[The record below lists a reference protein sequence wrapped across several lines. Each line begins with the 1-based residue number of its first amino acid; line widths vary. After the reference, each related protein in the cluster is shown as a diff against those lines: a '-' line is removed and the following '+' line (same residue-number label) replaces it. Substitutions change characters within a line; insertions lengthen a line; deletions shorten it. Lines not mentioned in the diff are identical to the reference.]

1 MEQIVEKLAL
11 LLRDATPTFVLLLL
25 LYIFLKKV
33 FFNPLERILDQRH
46 QQTEGAMQAAR
57 ERLELASRKS
67 AEYQQALKEA
77 RAEIYRALERERQ
90 QTVEES
96 AQQVLRARTQADEQ
110 VRMAREELRAEVER
124 AKVLLAEQSGAMAD
138 SIAEAVLKPKAETAS

>member
-1 MEQIVEKLAL
+1 MEQVVQALAGL
-11 LLRDATPTFVLLLL
+11 LLRAAPTFVLVVL

-33 FFNPLERILDQRH
+33 FFNPLEQVLHQRH
-46 QQTEGAMQAAR
+46 QATEGAMQAAR

-77 RAEIYRALERERQ
+77 RAEIYRALEREHQ
-90 QTVEES
+90 QTVEEC
-96 AQQVLRARTQADEQ
+96 AQQVRRARTQADDQ

-124 AKVLLAEQSGAMAD
+124 AKVLLAEESGARAD
-138 SIAEAVLKPKAETAS
+138 SITEAVLKPKAETAS

>member
-57 ERLELASRKS
+57 ERLELASHKS
-67 AEYQQALKEA
+67 SEYQQSLKEA

>member
-46 QQTEGAMQAAR
+46 QQTEGAMEAAR

-67 AEYQQALKEA
+67 AAYQQSLKEA

-90 QTVEES
+90 QTVEEC
-96 AQQVLRARTQADEQ
+96 AQQVRRARTQADEQ

-124 AKVLLAEQSGAMAD
+124 AKVLLADESGAMAD
-138 SIAEAVLKPKAETAS
+138 SIAEAILKPKAETAN

>member
-1 MEQIVEKLAL
+1 MEQIVEQLAL
-11 LLRDATPTFVLLLL
+11 LLRNAAPTFVLVLL
-25 LYIFLKKV
+25 LYILLKKV

-67 AEYQQALKEA
+67 AEYRQSLKEA
-77 RAEIYRALERERQ
+77 RAEIYCALERERQ

-96 AQQVLRARTQADEQ
+96 AQRVRRARTQADEQ
-110 VRMAREELRAEVER
+110 VRKTREELRAEVER

-138 SIAEAVLKPKAETAS
+138 SIAEAILKPKAETAS

>member
-1 MEQIVEKLAL
+1 MEQIVEALARL
-11 LLRDATPTFVLLLL
+11 LLSAAPTFVLVLL

-33 FFNPLERILDQRH
+33 FFIPLERILDQRH

-67 AEYQQALKEA
+67 AEYQQSLKEA

-90 QTVEES
+90 QTVEEC
-96 AQQVLRARTQADEQ
+96 AQQVRRARTQADEQ

-124 AKVLLAEQSGAMAD
+124 AKVLLAEESGAMAD
-138 SIAEAVLKPKAETAS
+138 SIAAAVLKPKAETAS

>member
-46 QQTEGAMQAAR
+46 QHTEGAMEAAR

-67 AEYQQALKEA
+67 AEYQQSLKEA

-90 QTVEES
+90 QTVEEC
-96 AQQVLRARTQADEQ
+96 AQQVRRARTQADEQ

-124 AKVLLAEQSGAMAD
+124 AKVLLADESGAMAD
-138 SIAEAVLKPKAETAS
+138 SIAAAILKPKAETAN